1 MNSRRLKVV
10 FLTVALVLFFHL
22 SLGLEREN
30 TRYFSGRIAQSQIT
44 PIQERGKVI
53 SVRALG
59 AKGDGVS
66 DDTAAIQSAING
78 AKAGETIYFPA
89 GIYDVSELVVKARTA
104 LSFAGEGRK
113 SVIRQ
118 KTGAA
123 RIATVEKSRDIVIS
137 NLTFDANGIMA
148 YGGVVFYSVTGVR
161 IENNTFIDGAPKPW
175 GEQDRNTFMFARGSE
190 PSKDIKISNNTIEDL
205 QLDFNHAQGVVIERN
220 VLKRGGKTAGIGIYT
235 EGDNAIAENFQ
246 ITNNTVIDPIG
257 AGFYVGIDPPTD
269 GKCIFRGI
277 TLADNQVIRTRTSG
291 YGILVGTSNNSIKTA
306 GNVFE
311 NIVIKNNSF
320 RTELSA
326 PQPMQLILANTTNR
340 AGIIFTRMT
349 VSGNKIENERQ
360 NGGGYAIDLRGIQKS
375 LVTDNTIKRAANG
388 ISLSGDLLS
397 NEVRDNVVEASDV
410 AYSLDGSL
418 GGNKTANNRIVGNP
432 NRGWMLEKLHSS
444 DLVGK

>member
-1 MNSRRLKVV
+1 MNSRRFKVV
-10 FLTVALVLFFHL
+10 LLTVALVLFLHF
-22 SLGLEREN
+22 SLGLEKDN
-30 TRYFSGRIAQSQIT
+30 TRYLSGRIAQSQVT

-53 SVRALG
+53 SVRAFG

-66 DDTAAIQSAING
+66 DDTAAIQAAINA

-89 GIYDVSELVVKARTA
+89 GVYDVSDFVVKARTG
-104 LSFAGEGRK
+104 LSFVGEGRK

-118 KTGAA
+118 KAGAA

-137 NLTFDANGIMA
+137 NLTFDANGIVA
-148 YGGVVFYSVTGVR
+148 FGGVVFYSAIGVR
-161 IENNTFIDGAPKPW
+161 IENNTFVDGAPKPW
-175 GEQDRNTFMFARGSE
+175 GESDRNTFMFARGSE
-190 PSKDIKISNNTIEDL
+190 PSRDIKVSNNTIEDL
-205 QLDFNHAQGVVIERN
+205 QLDFNHAQRVVIDRN

-291 YGILVGTSNNSIKTA
+291 YGILVGTSNNSIKTT

-320 RTELSA
+320 RTELGA
-326 PQPMQLILANTTNR
+326 PQPTQLIMANTTNR

-360 NGGGYAIDLRGIQKS
+360 NGSGYAIDLRGIQNS
-375 LVTDNTIKRAANG
+375 LVRDNTIKRAANG

-397 NEVRDNVVEASDV
+397 NEVRDNVVEASEV
-410 AYSLDGSL
+410 AYAVEGSL

-432 NRGWMLEKLHSS
+432 SQRWMLSKLQSS
-444 DLVGK
+444 DSVGQ